1 MRRLRE
7 RQTTTCSGRPPAR
20 RGSRRS
26 PRTGSGW
33 RPARTPG
40 ARGRGGGNA
49 LPESTAISI
58 FVSQYIPAMSR
69 YEERR
74 RSMPGRTHDGPPP
87 GAQAWLRTRSERAQ
101 DGPGTAR
108 RPGPIQTPS
117 LDAPARFW
125 RLLACMERLRRRRG
139 AAARG
144 RNPHR
149 QAPATVGKYDSKLS
163 TGACMVGAEARRGA
177 RARETGRL
185 DGSGRGGSH
194 RMTP

>member
-1 MRRLRE
+1 MTPLRTRLPADPYQSNFAPLRLLRHSGRKRLQYLHTRHGGAVLALLACMERLR
-7 RQTTTCSGRPPAR
+7 
-20 RGSRRS
+20 
-26 PRTGSGW
+26 
-33 RPARTPG
+33 
-40 ARGRGGGNA
+40 
-49 LPESTAISI
+49 
-58 FVSQYIPAMSR
+58 
-69 YEERR
+69 RR
-74 RSMPGRTHDGPPP
+74 R
-87 GAQAWLRTRSERAQ
+87 GAQAWLRTRSGRAQ

-108 RPGPIQTPS
+108 RSGPVQTPS

-144 RNPHR
+144 RIPHR

-185 DGSGRGGSH
+185 DGSGH
-194 RMTP
+194 LDMTAQDVATLPGWLHEAA